1 MTEDQTPRHLEAA
14 IERAKS
20 VKREHEAEL
29 LSKANVVGVGVGLR
43 LQNGEP
49 TGQVGLVVFVS
60 RKVPASQLETDDIIP
75 GEIDDI
81 LVDVQ
86 EIGQIRP
93 LGSTY

>member
-1 MTEDQTPRHLEAA
+1 MTEELTPGNLEAD

-29 LSKANVVGVGVGLR
+29 MSKANVVGVGVGLR

-60 RKVPASQLETDDIIP
+60 RKVPSSQLEAGDIIP
-75 GEIDDI
+75 NEIDDI

-86 EIGQIRP
+86 EIGLIRP
-93 LGSTY
+93 LDQTH